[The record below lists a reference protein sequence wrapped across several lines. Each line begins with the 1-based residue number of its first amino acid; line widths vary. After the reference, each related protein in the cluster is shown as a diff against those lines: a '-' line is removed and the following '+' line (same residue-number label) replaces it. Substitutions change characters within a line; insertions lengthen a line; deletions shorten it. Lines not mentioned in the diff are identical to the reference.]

1 MEMSKRKFAFAILL
15 CFVIAF
21 SSGYLI
27 QTNYFKGPSRSKPS
41 ANVFITVESPMGI
54 YDIPVCN
61 LITNIG
67 ENETATRQRVGATY
81 VAVKYISLSND
92 ASASVTW
99 TKLPNEATTLGAARA
114 EGTVSALWLYNGDA
128 AYNVTK
134 KFTFTGDITLQCAG
148 SNWSPTGGSDGNLYS
163 AANFASTAF
172 ANNWNLTITW
182 VFVFDGN

>member
-1 MEMSKRKFAFAILL
+1 MQISIKKFMFAIVL

-21 SSGYLI
+21 ASGYAI
-27 QTNYFKGPSRSKPS
+27 QNK
-41 ANVFITVESPMGI
+41 VFVKSPHIGNWVRVTVQDYEGVH
-54 YDIPVCN
+54 DILVTN

-67 ENETATRQRVGATY
+67 ENQTATRQRVGDTY

-92 ASASVTW
+92 ASASATW

-114 EGTVSALWLYNGDA
+114 EGTVSALWLYNDDA
-128 AYNVTK
+128 AYNVTH

-148 SNWSPTGGSDGNLYS
+148 SNWSPTGGSDNNLYS
-163 AANFASTAF
+163 CANFAQTAF

>member
-1 MEMSKRKFAFAILL
+1 MNKKFLLTLIL

-21 SSGYLI
+21 SSGYMIRNGLF
-27 QTNYFKGPSRSKPS
+27 YSGSRVKGG
-41 ANVFITVESPMGI
+41 ANVFVTIQTEMGT
-54 YDIPVCN
+54 YDIPIFN

-67 ENETATRQRVGATY
+67 ENQTATRMRVDGTY

-92 ASASVTW
+92 ASASATW

-114 EGTVSALWLYNGDA
+114 AGTVSDLWLYGGVDA
-128 AYNVTK
+128 AYNVTN

-148 SNWSPTGGSDGNLYS
+148 ANWSPTGGSDNNLYA
-163 AANFASTAF
+163 AANFAETAF
-172 ANNWNLTITW
+172 ASSWNLTITW